1 MVQDQLKPAWYESLL
16 DRDLVPDPLIRVG
29 IRRLLRERLKQ
40 AATADPAPWAARP
53 KALVSLGTP
62 SSLKIRYDN
71 APAGAVPPGTT

>member
-40 AATADPAPWAARP
+40 AATADPAQ
-53 KALVSLGTP
+53 LIEQVH
-62 SSLKIRYDN
+62 
-71 APAGAVPPGTT
+71 